1 MGSPKIG
8 VKGKP
13 FLEEVQKP
21 GGEGEGRAKGTL
33 RAELSW
39 RVKPKAKLGSEL
51 GFVSRHLI
59 IYS

>member
-13 FLEEVQKP
+13 FLAEVQKP

-39 RVKPKAKLGSEL
+39 RVEAQGQVRE
-51 GFVSRHLI
+51 
-59 IYS
+59 